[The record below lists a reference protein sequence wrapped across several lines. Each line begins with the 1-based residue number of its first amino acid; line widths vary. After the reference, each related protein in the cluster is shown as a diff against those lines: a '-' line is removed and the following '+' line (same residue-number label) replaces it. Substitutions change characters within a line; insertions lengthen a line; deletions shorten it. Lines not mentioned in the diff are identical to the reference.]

1 MKKNKHVA
9 IIHFNTPELT
19 EAAILSLR
27 LHGGLD
33 YAVTVFD
40 NSDKRPFKVKMPGVT
55 VIDNTKGQCLDFEKE
70 LAKCPNR
77 SYDMGVVFG
86 GVYGSAKHMMS
97 VQWLMDNVLTDDFI
111 LFDGDILI
119 QKPIDVMWVRDHCA
133 AGFVQSW
140 RTSNNPFQID
150 RYLPM
155 LLYINSAKC
164 KATGVRFYD
173 SERCYALQEGGKDNR
188 NNWYDTGGSFLEDI
202 IKNKPASNGLKFS
215 REIYTSLFIHYQKAS
230 WYKADKHGHMAWLN
244 QHRKLWEPSPGY
256 PLGAVEGTIKQLK
269 IYICTHKD
277 FVQRVKHAAYE
288 VMDARDFDGDVA
300 PNGLGGLFYSEVLT
314 YWRLSKKK
322 TLPKWI
328 GFCGWRKYWDF
339 LSNVP
344 DIQEP
349 IVCRL
354 HDVGCSVREHYVKFA
369 NPKDLELAT
378 AIIDEQ
384 FPDFSPAWHQQLDSH
399 TLHPFNMFIIPSK
412 DFRRMMKL
420 VWAVL
425 DEFVKRAGDI
435 DARIDADPE
444 GYHVARLGR
453 KYAYRI
459 GGQIAERMISA
470 WMDWQFPQAK
480 QVPVKVTD
488 SANWTR

>member
-1 MKKNKHVA
+1 MNGKKQIA
-9 IIHFNTPELT
+9 IVHYNTPELT

-27 LHGGLD
+27 LHGGMD
-33 YAVTVFD
+33 YEVTVFD
-40 NSDKRPFKVKMPGVT
+40 NSDKRPFRVKMPGVT
-55 VIDNTKGQCLDFEKE
+55 VIDNTKGQYLDFGKE
-70 LAKCPNR
+70 LAKCPDR
-77 SYDMGVVFG
+77 SDDMGVVFG

-119 QKPIDVMWVRDHCA
+119 QAPIDIMWVRDHCA

-140 RTSNNPFQID
+140 RISNNPFQVD

-173 SERCYALQEGGKDNR
+173 PERCYALQAGGKENR
-188 NNWYDTGGSFLEDI
+188 QNWYDTGASFLEDI
-202 IKNKPASNGLKFS
+202 IRNKPASNGVSFS
-215 REIYTSLFIHYQKAS
+215 RYVYTSMFLHYQKAS
-230 WYKADKHGHMAWLN
+230 WLKADKQGHMEWLN
-244 QHRKLWEPSPGY
+244 QHRDLWQPAPTY
-256 PLGAVEGTIKQLK
+256 PLGEVRGADRKLK
-269 IYICTHKD
+269 IYICTHRD
-277 FVQRVKHAAYE
+277 FVPRVKHPVYE
-288 VMDARDFDGDVA
+288 VIDARNSDNDTA
-300 PNGLGGLFYSEVLT
+300 PNGLSGLFYSEVLT
-314 YWRLSKKK
+314 YWRLSQRK

-349 IVCRL
+349 VVCRL
-354 HDVGCSVREHYVKFA
+354 KDIGCTVREQYSRFA

-378 AIIDEQ
+378 DIIEEL
-384 FPDFSPAWHQQLDSH
+384 FPDFAEAWNDALERRY
-399 TLHPFNMFIIPSK
+399 LHPYNMFIIPSK
-412 DFRRMMKL
+412 DFRVMMKL

-435 DARIDADPE
+435 DARIDAAPE

-470 WMDWQFPQAK
+470 WMDWHFPNAK
-480 QVPVKVTD
+480 QMGVKVTE
-488 SANWTR
+488 AAIWTR